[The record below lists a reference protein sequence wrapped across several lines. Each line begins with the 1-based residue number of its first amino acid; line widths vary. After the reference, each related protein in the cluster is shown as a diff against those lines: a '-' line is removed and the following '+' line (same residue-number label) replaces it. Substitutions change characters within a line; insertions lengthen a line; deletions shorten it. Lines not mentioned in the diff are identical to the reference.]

1 MKRRTLRARLTL
13 IYGGLFFAAGLLL
26 LGVTYLLFQQQL
38 AHRTQTIIGKNPP
51 GALPRL
57 DPAATV
63 NVNGDLLTGPEAE
76 QWLVTQQSTLRD
88 AAVTSLLTQGG
99 IALGAVGGAAAGFG
113 WLVAG
118 RVLSPLHRVTDAA
131 RRIASAPSTEPGLHE
146 RIALRGPDD
155 EVKNLADA
163 FDTMVER
170 LDRSFDGQRR
180 FVASASHELRTP
192 LTVGRSLI
200 ELAMHRKSASADVRR
215 LGEDLLEINSRHE
228 RLITGLL
235 LLTKSENEITEKFP
249 VDLADLVTHV
259 VTQIGPEAERAGI
272 TVVEEAA
279 EALTLGDGLLL
290 ERLVHNLVEN
300 GIRHNT
306 GPGGTV
312 EVVSR
317 TVDDAVEVS
326 VANTGPVIP
335 RHEVQE
341 VFEPFRRLGA
351 DRIAG
356 GAGLGLSIVRAVAT
370 AHGGEAT
377 ARPRAGGGL
386 VVTVRLP
393 ADPH

>member
-1 MKRRTLRARLTL
+1 VKRLSLRARLTL

-26 LGVTYLLFQQQL
+26 LGVTYVLFQQQL
-38 AHRTQTIIGKNPP
+38 THRTQTIIGKTPAA
-51 GALPRL
+51 GL
-57 DPAATV
+57 DPAAAV
-63 NVNGDLLTGPEAE
+63 NVNGDLLSGPEAE
-76 QWLVTQQSTLRD
+76 QWLVTQQSSLR
-88 AAVTSLLTQGG
+88 AAATTSLLTQGG

-146 RIALRGPDD
+146 RIALRGPHD

-259 VTQIGPEAERAGI
+259 VTQTAPEAERAGV

-279 EALTLGDGLLL
+279 EALTLGDALLL

-300 GIRHNT
+300 GIRHNA
-306 GPGGTV
+306 GPGGLV

-317 TVDDAVEVS
+317 TVDDRAEVTVS
-326 VANTGPVIP
+326 NTGPVIP
-335 RHEVQE
+335 RHEIQD

-393 ADPH
+393 AH

>member
-1 MKRRTLRARLTL
+1 MKRLSLRARLTL

-26 LGVTYLLFQQQL
+26 LGVTYVLFQQQL
-38 AHRTQTIIGKNPP
+38 THRTQTIIGKTPAA
-51 GALPRL
+51 GL
-57 DPAATV
+57 DPAAAV
-63 NVNGDLLTGPEAE
+63 NVNGDLLSGPEAE
-76 QWLVTQQSTLRD
+76 QWLVTQQSSLR
-88 AAVTSLLTQGG
+88 AAATTSLLTQGG

-146 RIALRGPDD
+146 RIALRGPHD

-259 VTQIGPEAERAGI
+259 VTQTAPEAERAGV

-279 EALTLGDGLLL
+279 EALTLGDALLL

-300 GIRHNT
+300 GIRHNA
-306 GPGGTV
+306 GPGGLV

-317 TVDDAVEVS
+317 TVDDRAEVTVS
-326 VANTGPVIP
+326 NTGPVIP
-335 RHEVQE
+335 RHEIQD

-393 ADPH
+393 AH

>member
-1 MKRRTLRARLTL
+1 VKRLTLRARLTL
-13 IYGGLFFAAGLLL
+13 IYGGLFLAAGVLL
-26 LGVTYLLFQQQL
+26 LGVTYVLFHQQL
-38 AHRTQTIIGKNPP
+38 THRTQTVIGKSPPP
-51 GALPRL
+51 GL
-57 DPAATV
+57 DPDAAV
-63 NVNGDLLTGPEAE
+63 NLNGELLSGREAE
-76 QWLVTQQSTLRD
+76 QWLITQQSSLRD

-146 RIALRGPDD
+146 RIALRGPHD

-200 ELAMHRKSASADVRR
+200 ELAMHRRSASADVRR

-259 VTQIGPEAERAGI
+259 VTQTAPEAERVGV

-279 EALTLGDGLLL
+279 EALTLGDALLL

-306 GPGGTV
+306 GPGGLV
-312 EVVSR
+312 EVASR
-317 TVDDAVEVS
+317 TVTDGVEVTVS
-326 VANTGPVIP
+326 NTGPVIP
-335 RHEVQE
+335 RHEIQD

-393 ADPH
+393 AD